1 MSTRTAA
8 PTRREQILKQ
18 AARLF
23 AERGFHGVGVDEI
36 GAAVGISGPGLYRHF
51 AGKDAML
58 AELLVGISGRLLDG
72 GRLRVREAD
81 EAAGAMGAVEA
92 PGVTRVTEVTGA
104 PGAPGAAGVTG
115 MGRDSAALLASLI
128 DGHID
133 FALDD
138 RALITLHDRELDR
151 LRDSDRKLVRQ
162 LQRQYVELW
171 VTVVRELYP
180 HVPEAQAR
188 GAVHAVFGLLN
199 STPHLGSYGGSLPG
213 RAKTEALLRRLAH
226 GAFAALGEEGA
237 DGAGGFG
244 TAAGS
249 ASTSDPASTDGSGS
263 AYGSGSAE
271 DPVPRFRRS

>member
-1 MSTRTAA
+1 MSTRTDA
-8 PTRREQILKQ
+8 PTRREQILRE

-58 AELLVGISGRLLDG
+58 AELLVGISGRLYDG
-72 GRLRVREAD
+72 GRKRVA
-81 EAAGAMGAVEA
+81 EAAGGPE
-92 PGVTRVTEVTGA
+92 
-104 PGAPGAAGVTG
+104 
-115 MGRDSAALLASLI
+115 ALLRALI

-171 VTVVRELYP
+171 VAVVRELYP
-180 HVPEAQAR
+180 DGSEAEAR
-188 GAVHAVFGLLN
+188 AAVHAVFGLLN
-199 STPHLGSYGGSLPG
+199 STPHLGSYGAGLPG
-213 RAKTEALLRRLAH
+213 RAATEELLRRLAH
-226 GAFAALGEEGA
+226 GAFAAL
-237 DGAGGFG
+237 AG
-244 TAAGS
+244 
-249 ASTSDPASTDGSGS
+249 
-263 AYGSGSAE
+263 
-271 DPVPRFRRS
+271 